1 MSGDGRSVWN
11 PASSEVAFFCRSIR
25 DFDSPAMPFPSD
37 ESVGNFQGLQ
47 IRSRSAKRHIGW
59 SKSHFSDS
67 AAKFRSVPCRIR
79 LVLQPKVSGQPRF
92 CSAHFQGRRK
102 GPAKLDRQQVK
113 SESTG
118 VALGSKN
125 EGVNISPGIRS
136 SSAGMGSGPLAFL
149 RLLFCATFCC
159 ALVSCDSAS
168 PQVTFQRG
176 VLNCNMIADFA
187 GRGLAR
193 QLESPS
199 EKLTNAK
206 TGATAPI
213 KRKEVVDDKIA
224 FVEESLAKV
233 RKLRQTGDTK
243 DIVQASIALHEYVLP
258 VYRNEYQQ
266 LAKLYDGGAAKA
278 EIDGLASAISTKY
291 GPGVAVLF
299 DRLTTAGKAYAAK
312 HDIKVRWDVRT
323 SPAN

>member
-1 MSGDGRSVWN
+1 MDTFATGAIN
-11 PASSEVAFFCRSIR
+11 EN
-25 DFDSPAMPFPSD
+25 MTT
-37 ESVGNFQGLQ
+37 
-47 IRSRSAKRHIGW
+47 
-59 SKSHFSDS
+59 S
-67 AAKFRSVPCRIR
+67 AAIHSP
-79 LVLQPKVSGQPRF
+79 
-92 CSAHFQGRRK
+92 
-102 GPAKLDRQQVK
+102 
-113 SESTG
+113 STG
-118 VALGSKN
+118 MW
-125 EGVNISPGIRS
+125 S
-136 SSAGMGSGPLAFL
+136 SLVRLFL
-149 RLLFCATFCC
+149 CAAFCC
-159 ALVSCDSAS
+159 VLASCEDAS
-168 PQVTFQRG
+168 PKTCFDRA
-176 VLNCNMIADFA
+176 VLNCNMISDFA
-187 GRGLAR
+187 SKGLLR

-199 EKLTNAK
+199 VKLTDAK
-206 TGATAPI
+206 TGATAPM

-233 RKLRQTGDTK
+233 RKLRQTDDTK

-299 DRLTTAGKAYAAK
+299 DRLTTAGKAYATK